1 MKTKEL
7 FLGTLILTTS
17 ISALEISKNKTFE
30 SITTTNIKKTNLYVK
45 YINNSDS
52 LIEKE
57 FANIIQ
63 YARDSKICKGGK
75 YIIKPKYKTL
85 KENGNYTKVKDG
97 YVGNINFD
105 CRFENNIRYETL
117 LNSVKNNKDLELTQ
131 GSLEYI
137 VSPQKK
143 EDILEDLENK
153 GYTYAKDYKK
163 YLNKIFSNCSISN
176 INLSNNHYYPRAQ
189 LMRSEMQSSSV
200 VSSPIGNN
208 FVQKLSVNYKF
219 KCEG

>member
-57 FANIIQ
+57 FSNIIQ
-63 YARDSKICKGGK
+63 YAKDSKICKGGK
-75 YIIKPKYKTL
+75 YTIKPNIKTSRVDGKYIS
-85 KENGNYTKVKDG
+85 TKYG
-97 YVGNINFD
+97 YIGNINFN
-105 CRFENNIRYETL
+105 CKFENNTKYEIFL
-117 LNSVKNNKDLELTQ
+117 DNVKRNKDLDISQ

-137 VSPQKK
+137 VSPDKK

-153 GYTYAKDYKK
+153 GYRYAKEYKK

-176 INLSNNHYYPRAQ
+176 INLSTNHYYPRAQ
-189 LMRSEMQSSSV
+189 VIKSEMQSSSV
-200 VSSPIGNN
+200 VSSPIENN
-208 FVQKLSVNYKF
+208 FIQKLSVNYKF
-219 KCEG
+219 KCDG